1 MIDHRELRRAALAGA
16 LLLATACSA
25 AAAERERLQVV
36 GSKVVFPLAVAAA
49 EAFHLK
55 TGRPTPVVEANGTG
69 EGFALFCA
77 GKGAEHPDIAT
88 AERRMTASE
97 QQRCR
102 SRGISVAEI
111 KIGHRAV
118 VVARSRRAP
127 ALALTRAQLFQAL
140 AAQVRIDG
148 RPADNPYRL
157 WSDID
162 FSLPVTPIAAFGPP
176 PTSAQRGS
184 FDRLVMAAEGQGTDE
199 GGVPG
204 GIPLRRDGVFTELPA
219 DDPQSLSRLEAN
231 PQALGIFGFT
241 FALQNSARLQA
252 VAIDGVIP
260 SAETIADGRYGLAE
274 PLYIYVKREQIGAV
288 PGLADYAAEIS
299 SEAASGDGGYL
310 VRLGLV
316 PLPPGERDAQRQSA
330 ARLPAA
336 RM

>member
-1 MIDHRELRRAALAGA
+1 MIDHRELRCGALAGV
-16 LLLATACSA
+16 LLLATACAA
-25 AAAERERLQVV
+25 AAAERERLQIV

-118 VVARSRRAP
+118 VVAKARRGP
-127 ALALTRAQLFQAL
+127 ALALAHAQLFQAL
-140 AAQVRIDG
+140 AAQLRIDG

-184 FDRLVMAAEGQGTDE
+184 FDRLIMAKNAGAGQSTQDSSVEIRG
-199 GGVPG
+199 
-204 GIPLRRDGVFTELPA
+204 DGVFTEVPA

-231 PQALGIFGFT
+231 PAALGIFGFT

-260 SAETIADGRYGLAE
+260 SAETIADGRYGPAE

-288 PGLADYAAEIS
+288 PGLAEYAAEIS